1 MSTTC
6 IEQMEMHSNIVVFI
20 LVLTSPAASAFL
32 TAKNMPGMYPHVKW
46 KFELKMLLIVYIT
59 NLPFHV
65 SHQDQ

>member
-32 TAKNMPGMYPHVKW
+32 TTRNMPGTYPH
-46 KFELKMLLIVYIT
+46 MLSE
-59 NLPFHV
+59 NL
-65 SHQDQ
+65 S